1 VNREAGES
9 ESSRVTGEPEE
20 EQGRVGPVL
29 GRVRERVNS
38 ELNVR
43 KDRASQM
50 LDDLARAVRRVRE
63 PLHDPSLAA
72 LGEYADQAAERL
84 EHFASE
90 VRERD
95 VAELA
100 DEVRG
105 LARHRP
111 AVFAAA
117 TFATGL
123 VAARFLKSTSEP
135 RAAASA
141 ASRPRPRRP
150 VPGEVRATRREATP
164 NDRARQQQP
173 EAAASVQEQM
183 HGKEE
188 RRS

>member
-9 ESSRVTGEPEE
+9 ESSRLAGEPGED
-20 EQGRVGPVL
+20 QGRVGPML

-43 KDRASQM
+43 KDRASHM
-50 LDDLARAVRRVRE
+50 LDDLAGAVRRMSE

-72 LGEYADQAAERL
+72 LGDYAEQAAERL
-84 EHFASE
+84 ENFASE

-105 LARHRP
+105 LARQRP

-123 VAARFLKSTSEP
+123 VAARFLKSTSEV
-135 RAAASA
+135 RATAGA
-141 ASRPRPRRP
+141 ASRRRPRRP
-150 VPGEVRATRREATP
+150 VPGEGRSTRREAGP
-164 NDRARQQQP
+164 NDRTRQQQP
-173 EAAASVQEQM
+173 EAASSVQEQV